1 MPDYPITFVASF
13 AVNGVMVLI
22 VFLSLTF
29 PTLSTHAIK
38 INLSL
43 FISGV
48 LALMIPV
55 LVQVVDSQLAKFWL
69 SILLMLLIGVTMGVA
84 LAQTLS
90 YMSFMPETYMALNSM
105 RIGASGLI
113 SLIFYVILLLGYDQ
127 EGESSDVDD

>member
-43 FISGV
+43 FLSGV
-48 LALMIPV
+48 LALMIPL
-55 LVQVVDSQLAKFWL
+55 LVEVIDSQLAKFWL

-84 LAQTLS
+84 LA
-90 YMSFMPETYMALNSM
+90 
-105 RIGASGLI
+105 
-113 SLIFYVILLLGYDQ
+113 
-127 EGESSDVDD
+127 